1 MNFVYIDESGNT
13 GLNLKDS
20 QQPIFILAGMIIPE
34 SKWFLLEKLYFEIIR
49 KYWGDISPYS
59 FEIKAQYLKSGR
71 GPFKEM
77 KLEEQLAFRDEILEL
92 LVSEKIFVVYRR
104 IIKKK
109 FAEFCDKHYGPGI
122 KVNPYVMALPF
133 ICMEIDHYLQQ
144 IGSDELGMLIFD
156 EQKEIFEAELVNLIK
171 SNQVSPETPVWRTG
185 MKDWL
190 KESTS
195 EYPSLKG
202 IGTGGNINKIL
213 KMSLKEEGDSLTYK
227 NIKKVYDQVNSY
239 SFEDR
244 ISKLNL
250 RPDRADVIIPA
261 TKIFLKVIKWTDIQE
276 LYVPSIGLSDG
287 IIHVLYERQK
297 EMRLKA

>member
-1 MNFVYIDESGNT
+1 MKFAAIDVGSNAVRLLFTQVFENKDETYFKKDSLFRVPIRLGEDVFVKRKVSDEKADSLVKTMIAFKYLIEAYGPLDYMAIATAAMREAENSGEIVNAIKSESGIDLEIIDGKREAEIIYSNHVAEKLGKKGNYLYIDVGGGSTELTLISGAAIVNSHSFKLGT
-13 GLNLKDS
+13 VR
-20 QQPIFILAGMIIPE
+20 
-34 SKWFLLEKLYFEIIR
+34 LLTEKVPKTEWQR
-49 KYWGDISPYS
+49 
-59 FEIKAQYLKSGR
+59 
-71 GPFKEM
+71 
-77 KLEEQLAFRDEILEL
+77 
-92 LVSEKIFVVYRR
+92 
-104 IIKKK
+104 
-109 FAEFCDKHYGPGI
+109 
-122 KVNPYVMALPF
+122 
-133 ICMEIDHYLQQ
+133 
-144 IGSDELGMLIFD
+144 
-156 EQKEIFEAELVNLIK
+156 
-171 SNQVSPETPVWRTG
+171 